1 MNREIEQE
9 YLQKVTGF
17 AGYSRKISAFFINTT
32 SRDFMW

>member
-1 MNREIEQE
+1 MNREIEQAILTE
-9 YLQKVTGF
+9 GYGF